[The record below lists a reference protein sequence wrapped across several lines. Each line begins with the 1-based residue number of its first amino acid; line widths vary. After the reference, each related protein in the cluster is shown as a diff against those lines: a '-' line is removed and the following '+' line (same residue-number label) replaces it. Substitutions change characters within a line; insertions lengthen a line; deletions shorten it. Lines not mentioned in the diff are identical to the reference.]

1 MEAVMK
7 KQITIVALLIFAIAG
22 VSGNAFAWGHGQGHG
37 RGSCQGFDNTRG
49 AWSDLSEDQK
59 TKLTALH
66 QKFIDETAETRTGI
80 SSKHDEMRI
89 LMETSAPD
97 KARLLKIGNEL
108 ADLKKVMMEKQIT
121 FALEAKKIAPNFD
134 FPAGCMGAGKR
145 CGMGGMGMGPKGQGK
160 SNQMSNAIN
169 Q

>member
-1 MEAVMK
+1 MK
-7 KQITIVALLIFAIAG
+7 KQITIVALLIFAIVG
-22 VSGNAFAWGHGQGHG
+22 VSGTAFAWGHGQGHG
-37 RGSCQGFDNTRG
+37 RGDCQGFNDTKG

-66 QKFIDETAETRTGI
+66 QKFIDETADTRTGVYA
-80 SSKHDEMRI
+80 KHEEMKI

-108 ADLKKVMMEKQIT
+108 ADLKKIMMEKKIN
-121 FALEAKKIAPNFD
+121 FALEAKKIAPNVD
-134 FPAGCMGAGKR
+134 FFGDSRGSGKR
-145 CGMGGMGMGPKGQGK
+145 CGMGMEPKGQGK
-160 SNQMSNAIN
+160 HNQTPKAIN